1 MRFSILEEVES
12 LLEQGTFSKA
22 YQGPR
27 WGPTLNKAAS
37 GVFSAFSLTPL
48 FLHAI
53 VYMPIH
59 EGWAQGQVP
68 S

>member
-1 MRFSILEEVES
+1 MRFSILEEAES
-12 LLEQGTFSKA
+12 LLEQGSCSKA
-22 YQGPR
+22 HQGHR
-27 WGPTLNKAAS
+27 WGPMLNKAAS

-48 FLHAI
+48 VLHAI